1 MLHSSE
7 PHIYKHT
14 NITDTG
20 TLSSMMIHANT
31 HGRLWR
37 ALSAGCRGRNLT
49 QGNHRYVIDRLAVT
63 AAAIRITLHV
73 LVALRRRASYTYG
86 MHG

>member
-1 MLHSSE
+1 MGELE
-7 PHIYKHT
+7 QEVPFFVY
-14 NITDTG
+14 
-20 TLSSMMIHANT
+20 
-31 HGRLWR
+31 
-37 ALSAGCRGRNLT
+37 
-49 QGNHRYVIDRLAVT
+49 IDRLAVT

>member
-1 MLHSSE
+1 MQVVADVIS
-7 PHIYKHT
+7 
-14 NITDTG
+14 
-20 TLSSMMIHANT
+20 
-31 HGRLWR
+31 
-37 ALSAGCRGRNLT
+37 